1 MNFSPAAFTTT
12 IELSFLTS
20 VSSSISNVKRALKL
34 AWKFYISIAAE
45 IPLPETSAIQNPV
58 LVSESLMQS

>member
-12 IELSFLTS
+12 IELSLIIS
-20 VSSSISNVKRALKL
+20 VSSSISWVKRALKL
-34 AWKFYISIAAE
+34 AWKFDINIAAE

-58 LVSESLMQS
+58 FFSESLIQS